1 MNGCLQEEKSS
12 FIEMLRKDFNV
23 MNLSIGSNDPIHY
36 AATAEIFIP
45 EFKPKIVLM
54 VFNRGDFIDH
64 FSQKYTF
71 IKKIFD

>member
-1 MNGCLQEEKSS
+1 
-12 FIEMLRKDFNV
+12 

-64 FSQKYTF
+64 FAKNTHLP
-71 IKKIFD
+71 KKFFD